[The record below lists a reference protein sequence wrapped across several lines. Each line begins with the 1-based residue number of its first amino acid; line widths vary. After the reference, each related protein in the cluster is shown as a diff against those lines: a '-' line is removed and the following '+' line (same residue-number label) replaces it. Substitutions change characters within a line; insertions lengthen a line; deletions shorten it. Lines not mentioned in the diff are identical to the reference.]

1 MLLAALIAFATIF
14 EAAVPGPAPQ
24 NSPAQQL
31 PPTAPSAA
39 PAPQLNPPVLVP
51 AGTVVLDPGH
61 GGADAG
67 ARGSTGILEKDV
79 VISLAQLLR
88 AALERQGLRV
98 VLTRQTH
105 EAPSYDDRAATANA
119 YRGALVITLHASSTG
134 APGTA
139 RAYYCAVIPAAP
151 EPAMATAAKLE
162 EKQEAPPP
170 KPTGL
175 LRWEEAQQVHLNAS
189 RRLAESVQA
198 QIKQKLDKSEA
209 APASAALRD
218 LRSVNAPAIAVELAS
233 VSVKERKD
241 LDPYLAPLAE
251 AIAKGVTNFRSVAA
265 ARGREAR

>member
-1 MLLAALIAFATIF
+1 VLLAALIAFATIF

-39 PAPQLNPPVLVP
+39 PAPQQNPPVLVP

-162 EKQEAPPP
+162 EKQEA
-170 KPTGL
+170 
-175 LRWEEAQQVHLNAS
+175 QQVHLNAS